1 MNSMYENFATTA
13 KVRLTGKIIRV
24 LRSSLGPE
32 YVFGA
37 ESRKIYH
44 IEELEFGRRNQHI
57 FSYQDFE
64 PSYDNYDGLPF

>member
-1 MNSMYENFATTA
+1 MYENFATTA

-32 YVFGA
+32 YVFDA

-44 IEELEFGRRNQHI
+44 IEELEFARNNQHI
-57 FSYQDFE
+57 YSYQDFE
-64 PSYDNYDGLPF
+64 PSYDNYDCLPF